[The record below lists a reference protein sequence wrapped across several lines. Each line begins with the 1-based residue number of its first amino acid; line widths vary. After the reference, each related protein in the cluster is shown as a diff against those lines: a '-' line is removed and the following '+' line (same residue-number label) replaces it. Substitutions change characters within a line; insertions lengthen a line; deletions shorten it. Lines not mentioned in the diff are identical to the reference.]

1 MCQMGQSTSA
11 CGKSGGSCTS
21 CSVNQTCTAGSC
33 VTMSS
38 TGGGSSGTGGGT
50 AMAGGSA
57 TAGGSTAGGSTAG
70 GAATAGGAGG
80 GDAGGSAGGGDAGGS
95 AGGGSA
101 GGSGADVT
109 PPTILSTTPQ
119 AGASNVPGGTDA
131 GITVTID
138 FSEPIDTASFM
149 ATFAPS
155 TALLGTPS
163 FSNNNAS
170 ASVTTAAPLNP
181 GATYTVSV
189 VARDLANNALAS
201 PTMFGFT
208 TLAVVD
214 NTPPTVTATTPANN
228 ATNVTVAGLTISATF
243 SEPVA
248 PSTIVTTLN
257 APFDLGTPTMTMGN
271 RIATWSMPSFDD
283 GGVATF
289 QASTAYNVTVE
300 ATDVAGN
307 AMAMPFPFT
316 FTTASPPDTTPPTLV
331 SILPAD
337 SSTGVP
343 TNSSVV
349 MTFSEAMNTTTVES
363 GLRFNGSVRTGT
375 YTWSNQN
382 RVVRFSP
389 TAAWTASTAYN
400 LSFMTAPTDVA
411 GNAMASV
418 SRSFTTGTGTDLTAA
433 TVTGRSPNTSATGVA
448 TKSGCDISFFRLDT
462 TVQLTFSSPVDPVT
476 TAAAFTL
483 LDGSTPVAG
492 TVSLN
497 AAGTVLTFS
506 PRTTLAF
513 NTVYTVRLGDAST
526 TAKDLQGNN
535 ITNVLYNFTTM
546 REITRTIF
554 INNTLSGRILS
565 GAVAGQQ
572 TVANNVAIRV
582 GEFNAAVRSRGHATF
597 DLSVLPSNLYCVN
610 SATITFEQ
618 TGVNGTPYGSTALGD
633 VVSEVVNMGLGI
645 DATDYSAAAISST
658 FGNTN
663 ATVLSSDPSFGFK
676 SAQVAGQVRLALAQA
691 TPGNVRWRLR
701 FSNDAMS
708 SGAIDN
714 ASFQNTTAGARL
726 VIRYEAP

>member
-11 CGKSGGSCTS
+11 CGKSGGACTS

-38 TGGGSSGTGGGT
+38 NGGGSSGTGGGS
-50 AMAGGSA
+50 AAGGSA
-57 TAGGSTAGGSTAG
+57 AGGSAAGGSTAGGSTAG
-70 GAATAGGAGG
+70 GAAAGGSAG
-80 GDAGGSAGGGDAGGS
+80 GDAGGSAAGGDAAGGS
-95 AGGGSA
+95 AG

-149 ATFAPS
+149 ATFAPT

-214 NTPPTVTATTPANN
+214 TTPPTVTATTPANA
-228 ATNVTVAGLTISATF
+228 ATNVTVAGLTVSATF

-271 RIATWSMPSFDD
+271 RVATWSMPSFDD

-289 QASTAYNVTVE
+289 QASTTYNVTVE

-307 AMAMPFPFT
+307 AMAMPYPFS

-337 SSTGVP
+337 SATAVP

-349 MTFSEAMNTTTVES
+349 MTFSEPMNTATVEA

-389 TAAWTASTAYN
+389 TATWTASTSYTA
-400 LSFMTAPTDVA
+400 SFMTAPTDVA
-411 GNAMASV
+411 GNPMASV

-433 TVTGRSPNTSATGVA
+433 TVTNRSPNTGAMGVP
-448 TKSGCDISFFRLDT
+448 TRTGCDIFFFRSDT

-483 LDGSTPVAG
+483 LDGTTPVQG
-492 TVSLN
+492 TVTLS

-513 NTVYTVRLGDAST
+513 NTTYTVRLGDAST

-535 ITNVLYNFTTM
+535 ITNVLYTFTTM

-554 INNTLSGRILS
+554 INNTASGRILS
-565 GAVAGQQ
+565 AAVSGQQ
-572 TVANNVAIRV
+572 TVASNVAIRV
-582 GEFNAAVRSRGHATF
+582 GEFNTTVRSRGHATF

-610 SATITFEQ
+610 NATLTFEQ

-633 VVSEVVNMGLGI
+633 VIAEVVNMGVGI
-645 DATDYSAAAISST
+645 DATDYSAAALSASL
-658 FGNTN
+658 GNVN
-663 ATVLSSDPSFGFK
+663 ATVLSSDPSFGLK

-691 TPGNVRWRLR
+691 VPGNVRWRLR

-708 SGAIDN
+708 AGAIDN